1 MNTLKVKFAL
11 VLGVI
16 VATFAFSQ
24 GLYRSNIGTLHNSLL
39 KSVEIIEE
47 VHEAESFH
55 SAMHSM
61 LISASVFAR
70 TQDPSFEQEYI
81 KYRETGETAL
91 AQMRNKTNMLP
102 SHEHI
107 GHDTGNSGSI
117 IEGLVDSFQI
127 YKSKLDT
134 IFAKNAMDV
143 TADLA
148 SGREIFDSIFHKYY
162 STLHSTHSTRLDS
175 IKSEA
180 QRISTESNLLF
191 IVQLVVAILA
201 ALFVVVFV
209 DRVFIK
215 IYKLTEQHSLT
226 DALTSLHNRRYLE
239 NIIENG
245 LLQKGQGPPSL
256 VSVIL
261 LDIDNFKQ
269 YNDQNGHIAGDY
281 LLKDLAAV
289 LKRSIRKSDRL
300 VRYGGEEFLILLP
313 EASRTTAVVV
323 AEKIRA
329 AVEAKQFT
337 LPDGSPSRL
346 VTVSVGVSVMPEDAD
361 KVEQLIM
368 VADDLLYRAKRE
380 GKNRVCVKSGKSD
393 GIV

>member
-1 MNTLKVKFAL
+1 MNTLKIKFAL
-11 VLGVI
+11 VSGVL
-16 VATFAFSQ
+16 VATFALSQ
-24 GLYRSNIGTLHNSLL
+24 GLYRSNIVTLHDSLL

-61 LISASVFAR
+61 LISASVYAQ
-70 TQDPSFEQEYI
+70 TQDSSFAQEYI

-91 AQMRNKTNMLP
+91 AQMRNRTKMLP
-102 SHEHI
+102 SPQHI

-117 IEGLVDSFQI
+117 IESLVDSFQI

-143 TADLA
+143 TAGLS

-162 STLHSTHSTRLDS
+162 STLHSTHSIRLDA

-180 QRISTESNLLF
+180 QRISTESNVLF
-191 IVQLVVAILA
+191 IGQLVAAILVAI
-201 ALFVVVFV
+201 FVVVFV
-209 DRVFIK
+209 ERVFLK

-226 DALTSLHNRRYLE
+226 DTLTSLHNRRYLE

-245 LLQKGQGPPSL
+245 FQKGQGPPSL
-256 VSVIL
+256 VSAIL

-313 EASRTTAVVV
+313 EASGTTATVV

-329 AVEAKQFT
+329 AVEATQFT
-337 LPDGSPSRL
+337 LPDGRPSRQ

-361 KVEQLIM
+361 QVEQLIKA
-368 VADDLLYRAKRE
+368 ADDQLYRAKRE
-380 GKNRVCVKSGKSD
+380 GKNRVSIKSGKSD
-393 GIV
+393 IIQ

>member
-16 VATFAFSQ
+16 VVTFALSQ
-24 GLYRSNIGTLHNSLL
+24 GLYRINIGTLHDSLL

-61 LISASVFAR
+61 LISASAYTR
-70 TQDPSFEQEYI
+70 TQDSSFEQEYI
-81 KYRETGETAL
+81 KNREIGETAL
-91 AQMRNKTNMLP
+91 VQMRNRTKMLP
-102 SHEHI
+102 SIEHL
-107 GHDTGNSGSI
+107 GHDTGNSESTI
-117 IEGLVDSFQI
+117 KSLVESFEV

-143 TADLA
+143 ATDL
-148 SGREIFDSIFHKYY
+148 SSSREIFDSIFHKYY
-162 STLHSTHSTRLDS
+162 STLHSTHHIRLDS
-175 IKSEA
+175 IKNEA
-180 QRISTESNLLF
+180 QHIYKASNVIF
-191 IVQLVVAILA
+191 VAQLIAAILVAI
-201 ALFVVVFV
+201 FVVVFV

-215 IYKLTEQHSLT
+215 IYKLTERHSLT

-239 NIIENG
+239 NIIEKG
-245 LLQKGQGPPSL
+245 FLKGQGPPSL
-256 VSVIL
+256 VSAIL

-269 YNDQNGHIAGDY
+269 YNDYNGHIAGDH

-289 LKRSIRKSDRL
+289 LKQSIRKSDRL

-313 EASRTTAVVV
+313 EASRTTAALV
-323 AEKIRA
+323 AEKMRA
-329 AVEAKQFT
+329 AVEAKQFI
-337 LPDGSPSRL
+337 LPDGRPSRQ

-361 KVEQLIM
+361 QVEQLIK

-380 GKNRVCVKSGKSD
+380 GKNRVCVKNGKSN
-393 GIV
+393 GIQ